1 MEYDN
6 NTLFEDRFASI
17 YPKFVRYLL
26 KRTPNLSPKEV
37 KISMLIKM
45 NYKNSDVLQIAG
57 VSKSTLDNMRHN
69 IRKKM
74 KLKRNENLV
83 LEILKL

>member
-1 MEYDN
+1 MENN

-17 YPKFVRYLL
+17 YPKFVKNLL
-26 KRTPNLSPKEV
+26 KKTPDLSPKEV

-45 NYKNSDVLQIAG
+45 NYKNSDVLQLAE
-57 VSKSTLDNMRHN
+57 VSKSTLDNMRCS